1 MRKFVEDGFNVIV
14 EQKII
19 DDLILGTIYVL
30 LFMPSIAFNLVEESG
45 NYSSGVMVI
54 VISALVIAARISSRF
69 KLISDEELFKQFS
82 DVAKTAGKDI
92 TKDFENSE
100 DIENDNK
107 DNNDNN

>member
-30 LFMPSIAFNLVEESG
+30 LFMPSIAFNLVKESG

-54 VISALVIAARISSRF
+54 VISALVIAARISRRF
-69 KLISDEELFKQFS
+69 KLISNEELSKQFP
-82 DVAKTAGKDI
+82 DAAKS
-92 TKDFENSE
+92 SE
-100 DIENDNK
+100 DTEKDNK
-107 DNNDNN
+107 DNNN

>member
-30 LFMPSIAFNLVEESG
+30 LFMPSIAFNLVKESG

-69 KLISDEELFKQFS
+69 KLISDEELFKQFP
-82 DVAKTAGKDI
+82 DIAKTTGKDT
-92 TKDFENSE
+92 TKDSENSK
-100 DIENDNK
+100 DVENNNK
-107 DNNDNN
+107 DNNNNN